1 MYICRGHAEGLVVK
15 LHKIVFMKNLSLAL
29 NILLLVLV
37 GILFYFHFS
46 KPAKP
51 AVARAGQTNAATAGT
66 DFKVAY
72 FIMDSLDANYEKVKE
87 ARKETVAK
95 EDALNSKLASLEKE
109 FQQKAGDYDAKLK
122 ANQMSQAEFEAAQR
136 DIAQMKDNLLR
147 QKQSAEQ
154 ELMELNSRRLGEI
167 KKEIEEY
174 LKVYNQDKGFNYIF
188 MYDATSP
195 FLYCDTVYNITNEVL
210 EGLNSRYKKK

>member
-1 MYICRGHAEGLVVK
+1 
-15 LHKIVFMKNLSLAL
+15 MKNLCIAF

-37 GILFYFHFS
+37 GILFYLHFS
-46 KPAKP
+46 KPAKLP
-51 AVARAGQTNAATAGT
+51 AANAAPATTNHA
-66 DFKVAY
+66 FKVAY

-95 EDALNSKLASLEKE
+95 EDALNSKIATLEKD
-109 FQQKAGDYDAKLK
+109 FQQKAGAYDAKLK

-136 DIAQMKDNLLR
+136 DIAQMKDNIVR

-174 LKVYNQDKGFNYIF
+174 LKEYNKDKGFNYIF
-188 MYDATSP
+188 MYDASSP
-195 FLYCDTVYNITNEVL
+195 FLYCDTAYNITNEVL
-210 EGLNSRYKKK
+210 EGLNKRHKKKP